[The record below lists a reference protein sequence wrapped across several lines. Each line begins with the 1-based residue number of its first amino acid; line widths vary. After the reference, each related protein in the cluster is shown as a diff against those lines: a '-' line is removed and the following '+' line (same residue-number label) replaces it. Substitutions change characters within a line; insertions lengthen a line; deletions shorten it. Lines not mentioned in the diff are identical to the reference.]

1 MGHIDSGK
9 TSITKILT
17 TIASTASL
25 DKNPISQEKGI
36 TIDLGFS
43 SFMIKLNDNQEKFN
57 KEYI

>member
-17 TIASTASL
+17 TVASTASL
-25 DKNPISQEKGI
+25 DHSPISKEKGI

-43 SFMIKLNDNQEKFN
+43 SFVLKLNEFKEKFN
-57 KEYI
+57 KEYL